1 MNDST
6 VQTAQAI
13 PLSQIAGNAPN
24 KKFFDHKCV
33 ESLCHKN
40 LEPLR
45 LLLCKSRAVLND
57 MFFCNDVSSKLNPLS
72 S

>member
-1 MNDST
+1 MNDSA

-13 PLSQIAGNAPN
+13 PLSQIVGNAPI
-24 KKFFDHKCV
+24 KKFFNHKYV
-33 ESLCHKN
+33 DSLCRKN
-40 LEPLR
+40 LETLH

-57 MFFCNDVSSKLNPLS
+57 MFFCNDVSRKLNPLS

>member
-6 VQTAQAI
+6 VQTTQAI

-24 KKFFDHKCV
+24 KKFFNHKYV
-33 ESLCHKN
+33 DSLCRKN
-40 LEPLR
+40 SEPLR

-57 MFFCNDVSSKLNPLS
+57 MLFCNDVFSKLNPLS